1 MDENAPLIKQA
12 VIISHE
18 GMGSGD
24 DELALR
30 LLRKYLSSDLERGEL
45 AERYVF
51 YNGGVKA
58 ALLDEEVNALLKQIE
73 EMGAMIIL
81 CGTCLDYF
89 ELTARLNV
97 GRNGCMGDVRESM
110 AMERVDYL

>member
-1 MDENAPLIKQA
+1 MSAAKQA
-12 VIISHE
+12 VIVSRE

-24 DELALR
+24 SELGMR
-30 LLRKYLSSDLERGEL
+30 LLRKYLNSDLERDER

-58 ALLDEEVNALLKQIE
+58 ALLDEEVNARLKQLE
-73 EMGAMIIL
+73 KKGSLVIL

-89 ELTARLNV
+89 ELTARQDV
-97 GRNGCMGDVRESM
+97 GTNSCMGDVRESM